1 KQFHRCPL
9 SPEPTNYVLEL
20 RSSFL
25 LLFEFGYV
33 RTTCHST
40 LGQAAFSLRPR
51 AISEKDKSGSFCA
64 STANNCSIK
73 RKDAR
78 FVSCH
83 SFLTDTR
90 PRPCRHRIRAEVQST
105 FTPDRAVADAGAT
118 RIE

>member
-1 KQFHRCPL
+1 M
-9 SPEPTNYVLEL
+9 L

-33 RTTCHST
+33 RTICHST
-40 LGQAAFSLRPR
+40 LGQTAFSLRLR

-83 SFLTDTR
+83 SFPHGHQAATM
-90 PRPCRHRIRAEVQST
+90 PPPNPSKFHSP
-105 FTPDRAVADAGAT
+105 FPPDRAVADAGAT
-118 RIE
+118 PIR